1 MAEKILQTRI
11 QLKYDTYVNWTT
23 NNPVLKAGEVAVAT
37 IVSGN
42 TQEVNSVAAPQILL
56 KVGDGTS
63 PYNDLP
69 FVSARA
75 ADVYSWAKAS
85 TKPTYTASEVGAV
98 PTTRTVNGKALSSN
112 ITLSASDVS
121 ADAAG
126 TAAGLIANL
135 DKSDA
140 AVAGKYVSAV
150 SETNGIITVT
160 RADLPVDTNTTYQIT
175 LSGTTLT
182 LQSKDIGSTEWTTVD
197 TLTLP
202 NDNTTYTFAEGTTN
216 GAFTVTPSGGAAQT
230 VKIHGLGTAAYTDSS
245 AYATKTQG
253 ALADSALQPADIKT
267 GTTNGTISV
276 DGTEVAVKG
285 LGSAAYTASGDYATK
300 AQGARADNAM
310 PKAGGAFTGAIT
322 VQAPT
327 ADMNPAT
334 KKYVD
339 GAINN
344 AIAGINSFEYEVVT
358 SLPTASASTM
368 YKIYLMADSTNK
380 ESQDNYD
387 EYITVLT
394 GTSTYTWEKI
404 GNTTLDLSGYVP
416 TSRTVNGK
424 ALSGDITLSASD
436 VGADAS
442 GTAAGLVNALNTPD
456 TAVAD
461 KYVSAVS
468 QENGK
473 ITVSRNALPQAFGK
487 ITVGS
492 TTVAADST
500 TDTLTLVAGN
510 NVTITADTTND
521 KITIAAT
528 DTTYS
533 EATTSVAG
541 LMSAADKTKLD
552 GVAEGAQVN
561 VIESITVGGTTQT
574 VTNKKVALGAA
585 AGKAV
590 DTSITDK
597 STSTNLPTSKAVEDR
612 INAHSGIDKVGTV
625 TSVGVSTT
633 SGGGLKVTNG
643 PVTSSGTINI
653 DIDDT
658 VVFVLDCGSSSVNV

>member
-245 AYATKTQG
+245 AYATKAQG

-276 DGTEVAVKG
+276 DGTEVAVMG

-300 AQGARADNAM
+300 AQGTKADNAM

-442 GTAAGLVNALNTPD
+442 GTAADLVNALDTPD
-456 TAVAD
+456 TAVAN

-468 QENGK
+468 QEDGK
-473 ITVSRNALPQAFGK
+473 ITVSRSALPQAFGK
-487 ITVGS
+487 VAVGS

-500 TDTLTLVAGN
+500 TDTLTLVAGD
-510 NVTITADTTND
+510 NVTITPDAAND
-521 KITIAAT
+521 SITIAAT

-533 EATTSVAG
+533 EATTSVSG
-541 LMSAADKTKLD
+541 LMSAADKTKLN

-561 VIESITVGGTTQT
+561 VIESITVGGDAQT
-574 VTNKKVALGAA
+574 VTNKAVALGEA

-590 DTSITDK
+590 DTSITAK

>member
-1 MAEKILQTRI
+1 MAEKLLQTRI
-11 QLKYDTYVNWTT
+11 QLKYDTYAKWTT

-37 IVSGN
+37 IISGD
-42 TQEVNSVAAPQILL
+42 TQEVNSVAVPQVLL
-56 KVGDGTS
+56 KVGNGTS
-63 PYNDLP
+63 NYNDLP

-85 TKPTYTASEVGAV
+85 TKPKYTPSEVGAV
-98 PTTRTVNGKALSSN
+98 PTSRTVNGKALSSN
-112 ITLSASDVS
+112 ITLTASDVN
-121 ADAAG
+121 ADASG
-126 TAAGLIANL
+126 TAAGLIAKL
-135 DKSDA
+135 DKTDA

-150 SETNGIITVT
+150 SETDGIITVT

-182 LQSKDIGSTEWTTVD
+182 LQSKNIGDAEWTTVD
-197 TLTLP
+197 TLNLP

-216 GAFTVTPSGGAAQT
+216 GAFTVTPSGGSAQT
-230 VKIHGLGTAAYTDSS
+230 VKIHGLGSAAYTDSS
-245 AYATKTQG
+245 AYATSAQG
-253 ALADSALQPADIKT
+253 ALADSALQSADIVT
-267 GTTNGTISV
+267 GKTNGTISV

-285 LGSAAYTASGDYATK
+285 LGSAAYTASNNYATA
-300 AQGARADNAM
+300 AQGTKADNAM
-310 PKAGGAFTGAIT
+310 PKSGGAFTGAIT
-322 VQAPT
+322 VKAPT

-334 KKYVD
+334 KQYVD
-339 GAINN
+339 S
-344 AIAGINSFEYEVVT
+344 AIAGVNSFEYEVVT
-358 SLPTASASTM
+358 ALPTASASTM
-368 YKIYLMADSTNK
+368 HKIYLMADSTNK

-416 TSRTVNGK
+416 TTRTVNGK
-424 ALSGDITLSASD
+424 ALSADITLSASD

-442 GTAAGLVNALNTPD
+442 GTAAGLVNNLDVTDSAIANQ
-456 TAVAD
+456 
-461 KYVSAVS
+461 YVSSVS
-468 QENGK
+468 QTDGK
-473 ITVSRNALPQAFGK
+473 ITVSRSALPKAFGK
-487 ITVGS
+487 VTVGS
-492 TTVAADST
+492 TNIAADST
-500 TDTLTLVAGN
+500 TDTLTLMAGD
-510 NVTITADTTND
+510 NVTITADANND
-521 KITIAAT
+521 KITIEAT

-541 LMSAADKTKLD
+541 LMSAEDKTKLD
-552 GVAEGAQVN
+552 GIADGAQVN
-561 VIESITVGGTTQT
+561 VIESITVGGTAQT

-590 DTSITDK
+590 DTSITAN

-625 TSVGVSTT
+625 TSVGISTT
-633 SGGGLKVTNG
+633 SNGGLKVTNS

-653 DIDDT
+653 DIDNT
-658 VVFVLDCGSSSVNV
+658 VVFVLDCGSSSVNI

>member
-1 MAEKILQTRI
+1 MPEKTLQTRI
-11 QLKYDTYVNWTT
+11 QLKYDTYANWTT
-23 NNPVLKAGEVAVAT
+23 NNPVLKSGEVAVAT
-37 IVSGN
+37 IISGD
-42 TQEVNSVAAPQILL
+42 TQEVNSVAVPQVLL
-56 KVGDGTS
+56 KVGNGTS
-63 PYNDLP
+63 SYNDLP

-85 TKPTYTASEVGAV
+85 TKPKYTASEVGAV
-98 PTTRTVNGKALSSN
+98 PTSRTVNGKALSSN
-112 ITLSASDVS
+112 ITLTASDVK
-121 ADAAG
+121 ADASG

-135 DKSDA
+135 DKTDA

-150 SETNGIITVT
+150 SETDGIITVT

-182 LQSKDIGSTEWTTVD
+182 LQSKNIGDAEWTTVD
-197 TLTLP
+197 TLNLP

-216 GAFTVTPSGGAAQT
+216 GAFTVTPSGGSAQT
-230 VKIHGLGTAAYTDSS
+230 VKIHGLGSAAYTASS
-245 AYATKTQG
+245 AYATSAQG
-253 ALADSALQPADIKT
+253 ALADSALQPADIVT
-267 GTTNGTISV
+267 GKTNGTISV

-285 LGSAAYTASGDYATK
+285 LGSAAYTASSNYATS
-300 AQGARADNAM
+300 AQGTKADNAM
-310 PKAGGAFTGAIT
+310 PKSGGAFTGAVT

-339 GAINN
+339 S
-344 AIAGINSFEYEVVT
+344 AIAGVNSFEYEVVT

-368 YKIYLMADSTNK
+368 HKIYLMADSTNK

-424 ALSGDITLSASD
+424 ALSTDITLSASD

-442 GTAAGLVNALNTPD
+442 GTAAGLVNNLDVTD
-456 TAVAD
+456 SAVANQ
-461 KYVSAVS
+461 YVSSVS
-468 QENGK
+468 QTDGK
-473 ITVSRNALPQAFGK
+473 ITVSRSALPKAFGK
-487 ITVGS
+487 VTVGS
-492 TTVAADST
+492 TNIAADST
-500 TDTLTLVAGN
+500 TDTLTLVEGSN
-510 NVTITADTTND
+510 ITITADATND
-521 KITIAAT
+521 KITIEAT

-541 LMSAADKTKLD
+541 LMSAEDKTKLD
-552 GVAEGAQVN
+552 GVAAGAQVN
-561 VIESITVGGTTQT
+561 VIESITVGGTAQT

-590 DTSITDK
+590 DTSITAN

-633 SGGGLKVTNG
+633 SNGGLKVTNS

-658 VVFVLDCGSSSVNV
+658 VVFVLDCGSSSVNI

>member
-1 MAEKILQTRI
+1 MSEKTLQTRI
-11 QLKYDTYVNWTT
+11 QLKYDTYANWTT
-23 NNPVLKAGEVAVAT
+23 NNPVLKSGEVAVAT
-37 IVSGN
+37 IISGN
-42 TQEVNSVAAPQILL
+42 TQEVNSVSVPQVLL
-56 KVGDGTS
+56 KVGNGTS
-63 PYNDLP
+63 SYNDLP

-75 ADVYSWAKAS
+75 ADVYSWAKES
-85 TKPTYTASEVGAV
+85 TKPKYTASEVGAV
-98 PTTRTVNGKALSSN
+98 PTSRTVNGKALSSN
-112 ITLSASDVS
+112 ITLTASDVN
-121 ADAAG
+121 ADASG

-135 DKSDA
+135 DKTDA

-150 SETNGIITVT
+150 SETDGIITVT

-182 LQSKDIGSTEWTTVD
+182 LQSKNIGDAEWTTVD
-197 TLTLP
+197 TLNLP

-216 GAFTVTPSGGAAQT
+216 GAFTVTPSGGSAQT
-230 VKIHGLGTAAYTDSS
+230 VKIHGLGSAAYTASS
-245 AYATKTQG
+245 AYATAAQG
-253 ALADSALQPADIKT
+253 ALADSALQPANIVT
-267 GTTNGTISV
+267 GKTNGTISV

-285 LGSAAYTASGDYATK
+285 LGSAAYTASSNYATS
-300 AQGARADNAM
+300 AQGTKADNAM
-310 PKAGGAFTGAIT
+310 PKSGGAFTGAVT

-334 KKYVD
+334 KQYVD
-339 GAINN
+339 S
-344 AIAGINSFEYEVVT
+344 AIAGVNSFEYEVVE

-368 YKIYLMADSTNK
+368 HKIYLMADSTNK

-416 TSRTVNGK
+416 TTRTVNGK
-424 ALSGDITLSASD
+424 ALSADITLSASD

-442 GTAAGLVNALNTPD
+442 GTAAGLVNNLDVTD
-456 TAVAD
+456 SAVANQ
-461 KYVSAVS
+461 YVSSVS
-468 QENGK
+468 QTDGK
-473 ITVSRNALPQAFGK
+473 ITVSRSALPKAFGK
-487 ITVGS
+487 VTVGS
-492 TTVAADST
+492 TNIAADST
-500 TDTLTLVAGN
+500 TDTLTLVEGN
-510 NVTITADTTND
+510 NVTITADATND
-521 KITIAAT
+521 KITINAT

-541 LMSAADKTKLD
+541 LMSAEDKTKLD
-552 GVAEGAQVN
+552 GVAAGAQVN
-561 VIESITVGGTTQT
+561 VIESITVGGTAQT

-590 DTSITDK
+590 DTSITAN

-633 SGGGLKVTNG
+633 SNGGLKVTNS

-658 VVFVLDCGSSSVNV
+658 VVFVLDCGSSSVNI

>member
-1 MAEKILQTRI
+1 MSEKTLQTRI
-11 QLKYDTYVNWTT
+11 QLKYDTYANWTT
-23 NNPVLKAGEVAVAT
+23 NNPVLKSGEVAVAT
-37 IVSGN
+37 IISGDS
-42 TQEVNSVAAPQILL
+42 QEVNSVAVPQVLL
-56 KVGDGTS
+56 KVGNGTS
-63 PYNDLP
+63 SYNDLP

-85 TKPTYTASEVGAV
+85 TKPKYTASEVGAV
-98 PTTRTVNGKALSSN
+98 PTSRTVNGKALSSN
-112 ITLSASDVS
+112 ITLTASDVK
-121 ADAAG
+121 ADASG

-135 DKSDA
+135 DKTDA

-150 SETNGIITVT
+150 SETDGIITVT

-182 LQSKDIGSTEWTTVD
+182 LQSKNIGDAEWTTVD
-197 TLTLP
+197 TLNLP

-216 GAFTVTPSGGAAQT
+216 GAFTVTPSGGSAQT
-230 VKIHGLGTAAYTDSS
+230 VKIHGLGSAAYTDSS
-245 AYATKTQG
+245 SYATSAQG
-253 ALADSALQPADIKT
+253 ALADSALQPADIVT
-267 GTTNGTISV
+267 GKTNGTISV

-285 LGSAAYTASGDYATK
+285 LGSAAYTDSSNYATS
-300 AQGARADNAM
+300 AQGTKADNAM
-310 PKAGGAFTGAIT
+310 PKSGGAFTGAIT
-322 VQAPT
+322 VKAPT

-334 KKYVD
+334 KQYVD
-339 GAINN
+339 S
-344 AIAGINSFEYEVVT
+344 AIAGVNSFEYEVVT
-358 SLPTASASTM
+358 ALPTASASTM
-368 YKIYLMADSTNK
+368 HKIYLMADSTNK

-416 TSRTVNGK
+416 TTRTVNGK
-424 ALSGDITLSASD
+424 ALSADITLSASD

-442 GTAAGLVNALNTPD
+442 GTAAGLVNNLDVTD
-456 TAVAD
+456 SAVANQ
-461 KYVSAVS
+461 YVSSVS
-468 QENGK
+468 QTDGK
-473 ITVSRNALPQAFGK
+473 ITVSRSSLPKAFGK
-487 ITVGS
+487 VTVGS
-492 TTVAADST
+492 TNIAADST
-500 TDTLTLVAGN
+500 TDTLTLVAGD
-510 NVTITADTTND
+510 NVTITADANND
-521 KITIAAT
+521 KITIEAT

-541 LMSAADKTKLD
+541 LMSAEDKTKLD
-552 GVAEGAQVN
+552 GVADGAQVN
-561 VIESITVGGTTQT
+561 VIESITVGGAAQT

-590 DTSITDK
+590 DTSITAN

-625 TSVGVSTT
+625 TSVGISTT
-633 SGGGLKVTNG
+633 SNGGLKVTNS

-653 DIDDT
+653 DIDDS
-658 VVFVLDCGSSSVNV
+658 VVFVLDCGSSSVNI

>member
-1 MAEKILQTRI
+1 MSEKTLQTRI
-11 QLKYDTYVNWTT
+11 QLKYDTYANWTT
-23 NNPVLKAGEVAVAT
+23 NNPVLKSGEVAVAT
-37 IVSGN
+37 IISGN
-42 TQEVNSVAAPQILL
+42 TQEVNSVAVPQVLL
-56 KVGDGTS
+56 KVGNGTS
-63 PYNDLP
+63 SYNDLP

-112 ITLSASDVS
+112 ITLTASDVK
-121 ADAAG
+121 ADASG

-135 DKSDA
+135 DKTDS

-150 SETNGIITVT
+150 SETDGIISVT

-182 LQSKDIGSTEWTTVD
+182 LQSKNIGDAEWTTVD
-197 TLTLP
+197 TLNLP

-216 GAFTVTPSGGAAQT
+216 GAFTVTPSGGSAQT
-230 VKIHGLGTAAYTDSS
+230 VKIHGLGSAAYTASS
-245 AYATKTQG
+245 AYATAAQG
-253 ALADSALQPADIKT
+253 TLADSALQPADIVT
-267 GTTNGTISV
+267 GKTNGTISV

-285 LGSAAYTASGDYATK
+285 LGSAAYTASSNYATA
-300 AQGARADNAM
+300 AQGTKADNAM

-322 VQAPT
+322 VKAPT
-327 ADMNPAT
+327 ENMNPAT
-334 KKYVD
+334 KQYVD
-339 GAINN
+339 S
-344 AIAGINSFEYEVVT
+344 AIAGVNSFEYEVVT

-368 YKIYLMADSTNK
+368 HKIYLMADSTNK

-416 TSRTVNGK
+416 TTRTVNGK
-424 ALSGDITLSASD
+424 ALSTDITLSASD

-442 GTAAGLVNALNTPD
+442 GTAAGLVNALDVTD
-456 TAVAD
+456 SAVANE
-461 KYVSAVS
+461 YVSAVS
-468 QENGK
+468 QTDGK
-473 ITVSRNALPQAFGK
+473 ITVSRSALPKAFGK
-487 ITVGS
+487 VTVGS
-492 TTVAADST
+492 TNIAADST
-500 TDTLTLVAGN
+500 TDTLTLVAGD
-510 NVTITADTTND
+510 NVTITADATND
-521 KITIAAT
+521 KITIKAT
-528 DTTYS
+528 DTTYT
-533 EATTSVAG
+533 EATTSAAG
-541 LMSAADKTKLD
+541 LMSAEDKTKLD
-552 GVAEGAQVN
+552 GVDDGAQVN
-561 VIESITVGGTTQT
+561 VIESITVGGAAQT

-590 DTSITDK
+590 DTSITAN
-597 STSTNLPTSKAVEDR
+597 STSTNLPTSKAVEER
-612 INAHSGIDKVGTV
+612 INAHAGIDKVGTV

-633 SGGGLKVTNG
+633 SNGGLKVTNS

-658 VVFVLDCGSSSVNV
+658 VVFVLDCGSSSVNI

>member
-1 MAEKILQTRI
+1 MSEKTLQTRI
-11 QLKYDTYVNWTT
+11 QLKYDTYANWTT

-37 IVSGN
+37 IISGD
-42 TQEVNSVAAPQILL
+42 TQEVNSVAVPQVLL
-56 KVGDGTS
+56 KVGNGTS
-63 PYNDLP
+63 NYNDLP

-85 TKPTYTASEVGAV
+85 TKPKYTPSEVGAV
-98 PTTRTVNGKALSSN
+98 PTSRTVNGKALSSN
-112 ITLSASDVS
+112 ITLTASDVN
-121 ADAAG
+121 ADASG
-126 TAAGLIANL
+126 TAAGLIAKL
-135 DKSDA
+135 DKTDA

-150 SETNGIITVT
+150 SETDGIITVT

-175 LSGTTLT
+175 LTGQTLT
-182 LQSKDIGSTEWTTVD
+182 LQSKDIGDTSWTTVD

-216 GAFTVTPSGGAAQT
+216 GAFTVTPSGGTAQT
-230 VKIHGLGTAAYTDSS
+230 VKIHGLGTAAYTASS
-245 AYATKTQG
+245 AYATAAQG
-253 ALADSALQPADIKT
+253 ALADSALQPADIVT
-267 GTTNGTISV
+267 GTANGTISV
-276 DGTEVAVKG
+276 DGTNVAVKG
-285 LGSAAYTASGDYATK
+285 LGSAAYTASSNYATS
-300 AQGARADNAM
+300 AQGTKADNAM
-310 PKAGGAFTGAIT
+310 PKSGGAFTGAIT
-322 VQAPT
+322 VKAPT

-334 KKYVD
+334 KQYVD
-339 GAINN
+339 N
-344 AIAGINSFEYEVVT
+344 AIASVNSFEYEVVT
-358 SLPTASASTM
+358 ALPTASASTM
-368 YKIYLMADSTNK
+368 HKIYLMADSTNK

-416 TSRTVNGK
+416 TTRTVNGK
-424 ALSGDITLSASD
+424 ALSADITLSASD

-442 GTAAGLVNALNTPD
+442 GTAAGLVNNLDVTD
-456 TAVAD
+456 SAVTNQ
-461 KYVSAVS
+461 YVSAVS
-468 QENGK
+468 QTDGK
-473 ITVSRNALPQAFGK
+473 ITVSRSALPKAFGK
-487 ITVGS
+487 VTVGS
-492 TTVAADST
+492 TNIAADST
-500 TDTLTLVAGN
+500 TDTLTLVAGD
-510 NVTITADTTND
+510 NVTITADATND
-521 KITIAAT
+521 KITIEAT

-541 LMSAADKTKLD
+541 LMSAEDKTKLD
-552 GVAEGAQVN
+552 GVAAGAQVN
-561 VIESITVGGTTQT
+561 VIESITVGGTAQT

-590 DTSITDK
+590 DTSITAN

-633 SGGGLKVTNG
+633 SNGGLKVTNS

-658 VVFVLDCGSSSVNV
+658 VVFVLDCGSSSVNI